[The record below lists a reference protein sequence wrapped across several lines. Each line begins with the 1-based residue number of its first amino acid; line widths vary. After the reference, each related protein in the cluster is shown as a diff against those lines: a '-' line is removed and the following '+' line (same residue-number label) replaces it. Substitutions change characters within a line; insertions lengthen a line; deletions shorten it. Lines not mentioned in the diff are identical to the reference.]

1 MRAELAKLHE
11 RLRVTTVYVTHDQ
24 IEAMTLGHRVAVLRD
39 GLLQQFDTPHALF
52 REPVNLFVAA
62 FIGSPSMNLA
72 SATVAGGQLRFA
84 GLNVPLPSDS
94 PLAGADRAVILGV
107 RPTAFAAGEGDGD
120 WPRLTVKPAVVEDLG
135 DERYVI
141 FDLDAPKV
149 DTDATRAAFS
159 ARTADDAL
167 LVPDEARA
175 RFTIR
180 LPADA
185 SVTIGEPLTV
195 SVDPRRL
202 YFFDPDSGAA
212 LR

>member
-1 MRAELAKLHE
+1 
-11 RLRVTTVYVTHDQ
+11 
-24 IEAMTLGHRVAVLRD
+24 
-39 GLLQQFDTPHALF
+39 
-52 REPVNLFVAA
+52 
-62 FIGSPSMNLA
+62 
-72 SATVAGGQLRFA
+72 
-84 GLNVPLPSDS
+84 
-94 PLAGADRAVILGV
+94 VILGV
-107 RPTAFAAGEGDGD
+107 RPTAFAAGEGEGD
-120 WPRLTVKPAVVEDLG
+120 WLRLTVKPAVVEDLG

-141 FDLDAPKV
+141 FDLDAPRV
-149 DTDATRAAFS
+149 DTEATRAAFS

-167 LVPDEARA
+167 LVADEARA

-185 SVTIGEPLTV
+185 PVTIGEPLTV